1 MKNTIRLLLFLLLA
15 VFTCCTESQ
24 SDANG
29 CPCAGEKFA
38 LNEPFFLG
46 YGSEACYMNNEN
58 FTIQFKDVYGDS
70 RCPSDAICAWE
81 GRFDAGLL
89 LKLNQESS
97 LDTLAK
103 SGLAGTSARDS
114 VFFHNFKIKLLS
126 AEPYPAMSSP
136 ISIAD
141 YKLKIVVTQ

>member
-1 MKNTIRLLLFLLLA
+1 
-15 VFTCCTESQ
+15 
-24 SDANG
+24 
-29 CPCAGEKFA
+29 
-38 LNEPFFLG
+38 
-46 YGSEACYMNNEN
+46 MNNEN

-89 LKLNQESS
+89 LKLNHESS

-141 YKLKIVVTQ
+141 YKLKLVVTQ